1 MEFIIKNK
9 NTPSLSNLVYIYV
22 NSKNLI
28 RQKIKKYNLKKID
41 LEKMTEQNIEEIIKN
56 QLNKTLKE
64 TNFSTLGK
72 LYQGKVRDNYIREDI
87 RIIIATDRLS
97 AFDRIITTIP
107 FKGQMLNQ
115 ISAFWFNK
123 TKNIV
128 KNHIIEVPDPNVA
141 VVHQCETIP
150 VEFII
155 RAYLTGTAWRN
166 YKDGKTTS
174 GIMLPKGL
182 KKNQKLEE
190 IMVTP
195 STKAESGHDI
205 YLPKEELIKINMV
218 NKDLFEQMEEASIK
232 LFNFGQEFCKKNG
245 LILVDT
251 KYEFGLKEGELFVID
266 EIHTQD
272 SSRFW
277 IAETYEERFTKDNE
291 PDILDKEIFRAWL
304 METYPD
310 IFPNI
315 SPETEIPP
323 ISNDIKIELAKR
335 YMKSYQKITGTE
347 FQPEISDVK
356 ERIISNLK
364 KAQYL

>member
-1 MEFIIKNK
+1 
-9 NTPSLSNLVYIYV
+9 
-22 NSKNLI
+22 
-28 RQKIKKYNLKKID
+28 
-41 LEKMTEQNIEEIIKN
+41 MTEQNIEELIKN
-56 QLNKTLKE
+56 QLDKTLKE
-64 TNFSTLGK
+64 TNFPPLGK
-72 LYQGKVRDNYIREDI
+72 LYKGKVRDNYIREDV

-97 AFDRIITTIP
+97 AFDRVITTIP

-115 ISAFWFNK
+115 ISAFWFDQS
-123 TKNIV
+123 KNIV
-128 KNHIIEVPDPNVA
+128 KNHIIEIPDPNVA

-166 YKDGKTTS
+166 YKEGKATS
-174 GIMLPKGL
+174 GIKLPKGL
-182 KKNQKLEE
+182 KKNQKLDD
-190 IMVTP
+190 ILVTP

-205 YLPKEELIKINMV
+205 YLTKQELIQQGFIDKELY
-218 NKDLFEQMEEASIK
+218 DLMEDASIK
-232 LFNFGQEFCKKNG
+232 LFKFGQEYCKKNG

-251 KYEFGLKEGELFVID
+251 KYEFGLKDGELYVID

-277 IAETYEERFTKDNE
+277 IADTYEERFNEDNE
-291 PDILDKEIFRAWL
+291 PEILDKEIFRGWL

-315 SPETEIPP
+315 TPDQEIPP

-335 YMKSYQKITGTE
+335 YMKSYQKITGKQ
-347 FQPEISDVK
+347 FKPEVSDVT
-356 ERIISNLK
+356 ERIIANLK